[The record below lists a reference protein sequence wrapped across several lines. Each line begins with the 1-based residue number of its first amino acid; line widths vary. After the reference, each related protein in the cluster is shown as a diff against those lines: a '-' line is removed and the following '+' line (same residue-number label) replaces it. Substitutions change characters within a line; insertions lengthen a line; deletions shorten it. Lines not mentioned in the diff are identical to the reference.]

1 MIFRHSIIHMDKEKR
16 GVRITEEAET
26 SEPKKRRMTALVLV
40 LITLSIVIPF
50 TFLSLFLAPEEHS
63 EQFFTYKEFYEN
75 SHSMQL
81 EDGDI
86 VHIRDTFSDLWY
98 NQSTEFTYMTF
109 ESMDKT
115 RTAPWGYDAGI
126 PEDITDEFDVWDRV
140 EIELEISREV
150 NSQGNPM
157 LVAHITEIERV

>member
-1 MIFRHSIIHMDKEKR
+1 MDKEKR

-40 LITLSIVIPF
+40 LVVLSIVIPF
-50 TFLSLFLAPEEHS
+50 TFLTLILTTEEHS
-63 EQFFTYKEFYEN
+63 EQFFTYKEFHEN
-75 SHSMQL
+75 SQYMEL

-98 NQSTEFTYMTF
+98 NKSTEFTYMTF

-115 RTAPWGYDAGI
+115 RTAPWGYDAGL
-126 PEDITDEFDVWDRV
+126 PEDITDEFSVWDRV
-140 EIELEISREV
+140 DIELEISEEV
-150 NSQGNPM
+150 NSQGNTI
-157 LVAHITEIERV
+157 LIAHITDIERV